1 MESMGGILKIFR
13 QNSGSDPNLVQ
24 ANSTLIDLMKKEHE
38 EWRQRREMRME
49 GEISYYFN
57 YTYKKIYNDMKKK
70 IRKGHK
76 TGLIRIYLHN
86 SVEEKEYIGSKLQN
100 KIKIASAIKP
110 MLENQGLKV
119 EIKTDWE
126 PIISVYGVSYSG
138 RDSLWL
144 EVKWSII

>member
-1 MESMGGILKIFR
+1 
-13 QNSGSDPNLVQ
+13 
-24 ANSTLIDLMKKEHE
+24 
-38 EWRQRREMRME
+38 
-49 GEISYYFN
+49 
-57 YTYKKIYNDMKKK
+57 
-70 IRKGHK
+70 
-76 TGLIRIYLHN
+76 
-86 SVEEKEYIGSKLQN
+86 
-100 KIKIASAIKP
+100 

>member
-13 QNSGSDPNLVQ
+13 QNSGSDSNLVQ

-38 EWRQRREMRME
+38 EWRQRREMRMD

-76 TGLIRIYLHN
+76 T
-86 SVEEKEYIGSKLQN
+86 
-100 KIKIASAIKP
+100 
-110 MLENQGLKV
+110 
-119 EIKTDWE
+119 
-126 PIISVYGVSYSG
+126 
-138 RDSLWL
+138 
-144 EVKWSII
+144 